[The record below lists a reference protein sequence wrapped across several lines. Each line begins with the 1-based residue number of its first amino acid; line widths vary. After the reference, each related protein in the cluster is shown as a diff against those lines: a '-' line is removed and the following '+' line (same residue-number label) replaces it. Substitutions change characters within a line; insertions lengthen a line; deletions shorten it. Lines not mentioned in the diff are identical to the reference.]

1 MSCRGKLE
9 MSEKLTNQE
18 SLPVH
23 KTGLISFKFSNIGIF
38 DWDRPLST
46 IKTVT
51 EKHGFKPYLYVKVFG
66 VDELWAITSLQS
78 SNEFEKIEKEPI
90 IAYTAS
96 LENALPLDLLAIDKI
111 VKNQLPVGY
120 IFFRKKDE
128 SIKLQQLNKLLKK
141 TGVPFLIGEINHP
154 EGYSHFVAYTI
165 ENKNLQDLARVAHEL
180 MRSLECLRWK
190 GFLGVEHV
198 WEGAGEKLKNKMQI
212 AKELRLQIS
221 RWLRAI
227 P

>member
-1 MSCRGKLE
+1 MN
-9 MSEKLTNQE
+9 EKFANQP

-38 DWDRPLST
+38 EWDRPLSMAKKILET
-46 IKTVT
+46 Y
-51 EKHGFKPYLYVKVFG
+51 GFKTYLYVKVFG
-66 VDELWAITSLQS
+66 VDELWAITSLQGAS
-78 SNEFEKIEKEPI
+78 EFEKLEKEPI

-111 VKNQLPVGY
+111 EKKQLPVGY
-120 IFFRKKDE
+120 VFFRKKNK
-128 SIKLQQLNKLLKK
+128 SITLQQIKKLLRKNS
-141 TGVPFLIGEINHP
+141 VPFLVGEINHP
-154 EGYSHFVAYTI
+154 DGYSHFVAYTV
-165 ENKNLQDLARVAHEL
+165 ENKNLQDLGRVVHEL

-190 GFLGVEHV
+190 AFLGVEHI
-198 WEGAGEKLKNKMQI
+198 WEGAGEQLKNKMQI

-221 RWLRAI
+221 RWLRTI